1 MNKPK
6 LLQIVLA
13 LGALYYLI
21 GAIAHW
27 WGLTIWPFY
36 DGRLYTPYH
45 DSVIALA
52 AIILTG
58 LLLIVA
64 RDPVKNID
72 VLKVII
78 IASFT
83 ASLFSVLII
92 YKVDFTALG
101 APDKA
106 AQTVVEGILGFVF
119 TSALIWLYPR
129 PTN

>member
-36 DGRLYTPYH
+36 DSRLYTPYH

-64 RDPVKNID
+64 RDPVKNMDI
-72 VLKVII
+72 LKVII
-78 IASFT
+78 VASFT
-83 ASLFSVLII
+83 ASLFSILII

-106 AQTVVEGILGFVF
+106 IQTVVEGILGFVF
-119 TSALIWLYPR
+119 TGALIWLYP
-129 PTN
+129 NK